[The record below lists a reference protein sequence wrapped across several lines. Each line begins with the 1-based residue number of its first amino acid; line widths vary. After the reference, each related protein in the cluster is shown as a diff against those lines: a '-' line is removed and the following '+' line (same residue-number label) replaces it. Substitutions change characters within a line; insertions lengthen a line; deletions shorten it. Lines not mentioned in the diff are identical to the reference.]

1 MDEPEIIK
9 SKKNEPDTQSWYEY
23 IRKAE
28 QDTPNRLEDA
38 AKFMATM
45 ISISFTL
52 FLSGGKKSFE
62 NYQDS
67 LCLKIALIIWLI
79 SLFSSFLVLFPQS
92 YKYISFSAADIK
104 RMNKKITSRKRL
116 FLIVS
121 LGLYLISL
129 CILGVLFF

>member
-52 FLSGGKKSFE
+52 FLSGGKKVFE
-62 NYQDS
+62 SCQDS
-67 LCLKIALIIWLI
+67 LYLKIALIIWLI